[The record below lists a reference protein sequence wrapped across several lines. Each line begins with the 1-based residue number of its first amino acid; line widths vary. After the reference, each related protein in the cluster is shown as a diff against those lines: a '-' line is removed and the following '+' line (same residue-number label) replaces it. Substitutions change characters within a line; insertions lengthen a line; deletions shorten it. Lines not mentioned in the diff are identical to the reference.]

1 MDIDIGLS
9 QEQRDTIADG
19 LGRLLADTYVLY
31 GKTHGFHWNVTG
43 PMFNTLHLM
52 FMEQYTELWTA
63 LDEIAERIRA
73 LGLMAPHGG
82 STLAGFPPSRKPSN
96 IHRPWTWCASWWPAM
111 KRWHEQRAACSPLLM
126 RPMINPVQTS

>member
-43 PMFNTLHLM
+43 PMFNMLHLI

-63 LDEIAERIRA
+63 LDEIAERIRP
-73 LGLMAPHGG
+73 LGLMPPMAAAPWRACH
-82 STLAGFPPSRKPSN
+82 PSRKLSK
-96 IHRPWTWCASWWPAM
+96 ILRPWTWCGRWWPAM
-111 KRWHEQRAACSPLLM
+111 KRWHEQRAACSPWLM
-126 RPMINPVQTS
+126 RQTINPVQIS